1 MERKLKL
8 VLEATDLPEWI
19 RLLPLGQ
26 VDLVDGRP
34 PFRVDKES
42 LAAIVEAFQSRG
54 VDLVVDYEHQSLNGG
69 RAPAAGWIKELAAR
83 EDGLWARV
91 EWTAQAGEY
100 LRQKEYRY
108 FSPVLKLDPETRQ
121 PLALL
126 NAALTNVPAM
136 KQVTP
141 LVAKFGGAAA
151 QDESSMPADNEGV
164 LEDLKLRLGLPRE
177 ATGESLWSKTQ
188 EFLQEVSGALELT
201 AEATSD
207 QLKESLL
214 SLKARAAQVEELALE
229 IQSLK
234 ARLAE
239 EQATRAVEEALRSGK
254 ISPAQQ
260 TWAMEYCRR
269 DLESFRAFAEQAPKV
284 VPVGEVLALA
294 QDGPEE
300 PHRISAAEKAICR
313 AVNIAPAEYLKAKLQ
328 IGQSN
333 NSGGGESWQH

>member
-1 MERKLKL
+1 MERELKL

-34 PFRVDKES
+34 PFEVDKES
-42 LAAIVEAFQSRG
+42 LATMVEAFQARG

-69 RAPAAGWIKELAAR
+69 RAPAAGWIKELNAR

-126 NAALTNVPAM
+126 QAALTNMPAM
-136 KQVTP
+136 KQVAP
-141 LVAKFGGAAA
+141 LVAKCGGDGA
-151 QDESSMPADNEGV
+151 QGDMRPTEDKGV
-164 LEDLKLRLGLPRE
+164 LEDLKLRLGLASE
-177 ATGESLWSKTQ
+177 APGASVWCKTQ
-188 EFLQEVSGALELT
+188 EFFQEVSGTLGLRAQADLG
-201 AEATSD
+201 
-207 QLKESLL
+207 QVKESLVA
-214 SLKARAAQVEELALE
+214 LKARAAQAEELARE
-229 IQSLK
+229 IESLK

-239 EQATRAVEEALRSGK
+239 EQADRAVEEALNSGK
-254 ISPAQQ
+254 ISPAQKI
-260 TWAMEYCRR
+260 WALEYCRR
-269 DLESFRAFAEQAPKV
+269 DPESFRAFAAQAPKV
-284 VPVGEVLALA
+284 VPVGEILALA

-300 PHRISAAEKAICR
+300 AQLISPEEKAVCR
-313 AVNIAPAEYLKAKLQ
+313 AVNITPAEYLKAKLQ
-328 IGQSN
+328 ISQAK
-333 NSGGGESWQH
+333 

>member
-1 MERKLKL
+1 MERELKL

-34 PFRVDKES
+34 PFEVDKES
-42 LAAIVEAFQSRG
+42 LAAMVEAFQSRG

-69 RAPAAGWIKELAAR
+69 RAPAAGWIKELTAR

-126 NAALTNVPAM
+126 QAALTNVPAM
-136 KQVTP
+136 KKVTP
-141 LVAKFGGAAA
+141 LVAKYGGASTEDAGLRPVENNRVVA
-151 QDESSMPADNEGV
+151 
-164 LEDLKLRLGLPRE
+164 DLKLRLGLTPE
-177 ATGESLWSKTQ
+177 APGDSVWGKTE
-188 EFLQEVSGALELT
+188 EFLREVSGALGLA
-201 AEATSD
+201 AEATAD
-207 QLKESLL
+207 QVKESLIN
-214 SLKARAAQVEELALE
+214 LKSRAAQAEELALKIE
-229 IQSLK
+229 SLK

-239 EQATRAVEEALRSGK
+239 EQANRSVEEALKLGK
-254 ISPAQQ
+254 ISPAQK
-260 TWAMEYCRR
+260 TWALEYCRR
-269 DLESFRAFAEQAPKV
+269 DPESFRAFAEKAPKV
-284 VPVGEVLALA
+284 VPVGEILALV

-300 PHRISAAEKAICR
+300 PHPISPEEKAICR
-313 AVNIAPAEYLKAKLQ
+313 AVNITPAEYLKAKLQ
-328 IGQSN
+328 ISQAK
-333 NSGGGESWQH
+333 